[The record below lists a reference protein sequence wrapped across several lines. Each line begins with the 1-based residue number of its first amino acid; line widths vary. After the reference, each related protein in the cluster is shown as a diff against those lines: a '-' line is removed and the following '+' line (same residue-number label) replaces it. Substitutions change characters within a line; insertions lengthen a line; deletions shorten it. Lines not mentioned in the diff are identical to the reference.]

1 MGYNAECALRNDWGV
16 CLKEIITTPGGV
28 TTYRIT
34 PAGVQEDI
42 ELEQD
47 EQSANDTAASQGE
60 TVVSTD
66 DGLVQGSEQ
75 ESDGSKS
82 PPEEGAADQGSGGGD
97 DASASTDAGD
107 DSGASASA
115 DDAQLDDGGGNVNDT
130 SAQGDFAGW
139 QDPFTDP
146 YGYMNPYLPSA
157 WDSHYTY
164 YPYYYEHPYQWPNPQ
179 TGPYPYPSPYQEG
192 PYPFVGI
199 QSGPAIVGW
208 GGWDPYRHHE
218 YPGYGFG
225 GWGWGHGF

>member
-1 MGYNAECALRNDWGV
+1 MGYSADCALRNDWGV
-16 CLKEIITTPGGV
+16 CLKETITTPGGV

-82 PPEEGAADQGSGGGD
+82 PPEKDAADQGGGD
-97 DASASTDAGD
+97 DASASADSAGE

-115 DDAQLDDGGGNVNDT
+115 DDAQSDDGGGDVNDT

-146 YGYMNPYLPSA
+146 YGYMNPYMPSA
-157 WDSHYTY
+157 WDSHYMH
-164 YPYYYEHPYQWPNPQ
+164 YPYYYEHPYNWPTPQ
-179 TGPYPYPSPYQEG
+179 TGPYPHPSPYHEG
-192 PYPFVGI
+192 LHPHVGNG
-199 QSGPAIVGW
+199 SAPVMA
-208 GGWDPYRHHE
+208 GWDGWHHHHHEE